1 MTAFRAE
8 VPLFPL
14 PRCVLF
20 PHALLPLHIFEPRY
34 RRMTEFALT
43 EDRRIAI
50 VQLAEG
56 FEPRYETPHAP
67 IRKTVCVGKIIEH
80 AALDDGRYNFLLKGL
95 WRGCVISERVEQGFR
110 LATIERIADDEK
122 SFAPQAEQIMT
133 HIRDATTAAVA
144 CGAAKSEVVDFVAQT
159 ADNCAALVDLLAYHL
174 VPVEESELRQQL
186 LDESNVETRAKALIA
201 RIAELTDN
209 SD

>member
-1 MTAFRAE
+1 MTAFRAV

-34 RRMTEFALT
+34 RRMTEYALA
-43 EDRRIAI
+43 EDRRIA
-50 VQLAEG
+50 VAQLG
-56 FEPRYETPHAP
+56 DGYEKQYKTPHAP
-67 IRKTVCVGKIIEH
+67 IPKTVCVGKIIEH

-95 WRGCVISERVEQGFR
+95 WRGCVIGERVERGFR
-110 LATIERIADDEK
+110 LATIERVADDEK
-122 SFAPQAEQIMT
+122 SFAPCAEGIMADL
-133 HIRDATTAAVA
+133 RDATAVA
-144 CGAAKSEVVDFVAQT
+144 VAGGAVAPEVVDFAART

-186 LDESNVETRAKALIA
+186 LDETNVETRAKALIA
-201 RIAELTDN
+201 RIAELANDGE
-209 SD
+209 